1 MSSVQVYREIDF
13 ERQRIMISA
22 KKLNKSYGRHR
33 VLDHLDLEVTTG
45 SVLGFIGPNGAGK
58 STAMKIIC
66 GIFPP
71 DSGEVTVSG
80 IDMIADPVRAK
91 ENLGYLPENA
101 PLYSGMS
108 VAAFLRFCGRMRGL
122 SGSRLKS
129 SYERVVE
136 ICRLKDVLRMD
147 VDSLSKGFRRRTC
160 LAQSLIHSPEN
171 LVLDEPTDGLDPDQ
185 KREIRSLIL
194 ELKKETAVIVSTH
207 ILEEIGAVCDHVL
220 AIRQGRA
227 VFYGTSGE
235 FRKLS
240 SEEGAVLLK
249 LASGTDPAA
258 FQDFPEASSL
268 TFRKDG
274 DFAFLKLYPRPGKEK
289 LLSVAAVNF
298 AAAQNIKILECEVL
312 HADPGQIFAELGKEM
327 GEKSC

>member
-1 MSSVQVYREIDF
+1 
-13 ERQRIMISA
+13 MISA
-22 KKLNKSYGRHR
+22 KRLNKSYGKNR
-33 VLDHLDLEVTTG
+33 VLNNLDLVAPVG

-71 DSGEVTVSG
+71 DSGEVTISG
-80 IDMIADPVRAK
+80 VNMLTHPERAK
-91 ENLGYLPENA
+91 EKLGYLPENA

-122 SGSRLKS
+122 SGAKLQLAFD
-129 SYERVVE
+129 RVVE
-136 ICRLKDVLRMD
+136 NCRLKEVLRMD

-194 ELKKETAVIVSTH
+194 ELKETTSIIVSTH

-220 AIRQGRA
+220 AIRQGLA
-227 VFYGTSGE
+227 VFHGTAAE
-235 FRKLS
+235 FRHLS
-240 SEEGAVLLK
+240 CDEGAVLLK
-249 LASGTDPAA
+249 ISGSVNVSVFKNLTAVAGVSEVIVAQDDKTTSVKLFPKPGCEKSLAPAA
-258 FQDFPEASSL
+258 LEL
-268 TFRKDG
+268 
-274 DFAFLKLYPRPGKEK
+274 
-289 LLSVAAVNF
+289 AAENKMKV
-298 AAAQNIKILECEVL
+298 LECDIL
-312 HADPGQIFAELGKEM
+312 HADPGKIFAHLGDGK
-327 GEKSC
+327 GERS

>member
-1 MSSVQVYREIDF
+1 MLLARN
-13 ERQRIMISA
+13 
-22 KKLNKSYGRHR
+22 LNKSYGKNK
-33 VLDHLDLEVTTG
+33 VLNGLDLEVSTG

-80 IDMIADPVRAK
+80 VDMLREPVSAK
-91 ENLGYLPENA
+91 AKLGYLPENA

-108 VAAFLRFCGRMRGL
+108 VSAFLKFCGRMRGL
-122 SGSRLKS
+122 GGTELKK

-160 LAQSLIHSPEN
+160 LAQSLIHHPEN

-185 KREIRSLIL
+185 KREIRTLIL
-194 ELKKETAVIVSTH
+194 ELKERTAIIVSTH

-227 VFYGTSGE
+227 VFHGTASE
-235 FRKLS
+235 FRSLS
-240 SEEGAVLLK
+240 PEEGAVLLK
-249 LASGTDPAA
+249 LELTAEPAVFEHLTEAAA
-258 FQDFPEASSL
+258 FTFCREADHIL
-268 TFRKDG
+268 
-274 DFAFLKLYPRPGKEK
+274 LKLQPHQGMEKVLVSAALSLAASRNYRVLECDILHADPSEIFARLGEKEK
-289 LLSVAAVNF
+289 LL
-298 AAAQNIKILECEVL
+298 C
-312 HADPGQIFAELGKEM
+312 
-327 GEKSC
+327 

>member
-1 MSSVQVYREIDF
+1 
-13 ERQRIMISA
+13 MISA
-22 KKLNKSYGRHR
+22 KKLNKSYGKHK
-33 VLDHLDLEVTTG
+33 VLNNLDLEAPVG

-71 DSGEVTVSG
+71 DSGEVSVSG
-80 IDMIADPVRAK
+80 VDMLTQPERAK
-91 ENLGYLPENA
+91 EKLGYLPENA

-122 SGSRLKS
+122 SGAKLQHAFD
-129 SYERVVE
+129 RVVE
-136 ICRLKDVLRMD
+136 NCRLKDVLRMD

-194 ELKKETAVIVSTH
+194 ELKETTSIIVSTH

-220 AIRQGRA
+220 AIRQGRE
-227 VFYGTSGE
+227 VFHGTSAE
-235 FRKLS
+235 FRRLS
-240 SEEGAVLLK
+240 ADEGAVALTISGSADTSIFKGLK
-249 LASGTDPAA
+249 EVSELSVEQRNDKIFVKLFPKPGCEKTLAPAALALASA
-258 FQDFPEASSL
+258 
-268 TFRKDG
+268 
-274 DFAFLKLYPRPGKEK
+274 
-289 LLSVAAVNF
+289 N
-298 AAAQNIKILECEVL
+298 KITVLECDIL
-312 HADPGQIFAELGKEM
+312 HADPSKIFAILGA
-327 GEKSC
+327 EKGDMS

>member
-1 MSSVQVYREIDF
+1 
-13 ERQRIMISA
+13 MISA
-22 KKLNKSYGRHR
+22 KKLNKSYGKNK
-33 VLDHLDLEVTTG
+33 VLDHLDLEAPVG

-71 DSGEVTVSG
+71 DSGEVSVSG
-80 IDMIADPVRAK
+80 IDMLTNPERAK
-91 ENLGYLPENA
+91 EKLGYLPENA

-122 SGSRLKS
+122 SGAQLQLAFD
-129 SYERVVE
+129 RVVE
-136 ICRLKDVLRMD
+136 NCHLKDVLRMD

-160 LAQSLIHSPEN
+160 LAQSLIHAPEN

-194 ELKKETAVIVSTH
+194 ELKETTSIIVSTH

-227 VFYGTSGE
+227 VFHGTAAD
-235 FRKLS
+235 FRRLS
-240 SEEGAVLLK
+240 SEEGAVLLTLSGSPDTSVFK
-249 LASGTDPAA
+249 ELKEVSEVTVRRADGKVSVTLLPKPGSEKTLAAA
-258 FQDFPEASSL
+258 SL
-268 TFRKDG
+268 
-274 DFAFLKLYPRPGKEK
+274 A
-289 LLSVAAVNF
+289 F
-298 AAAQNIKILECEVL
+298 AAAHKINVLECDIL
-312 HADPGQIFAELGKEM
+312 HADPGKIFALLGNNDK
-327 GEKSC
+327 GALS

>member
-1 MSSVQVYREIDF
+1 
-13 ERQRIMISA
+13 MISA
-22 KKLNKSYGRHR
+22 KKLNKSYGKHK
-33 VLDHLDLEVTTG
+33 VLNDLDLEAPVG

-71 DSGEVTVSG
+71 DSGAVSVSG
-80 IDMIADPVRAK
+80 IDMLTHPERAK
-91 ENLGYLPENA
+91 EKLGYLPENA

-122 SGSRLKS
+122 SGAKLQIAFD
-129 SYERVVE
+129 RVVE
-136 ICRLKDVLRMD
+136 NCRLKDVLRMD

-194 ELKKETAVIVSTH
+194 ELKETTSIIVSTH

-220 AIRQGRA
+220 AIRQGRE
-227 VFYGTSGE
+227 VFHGTAAE
-235 FRKLS
+235 FRRLS
-240 SEEGAVLLK
+240 ADEGAVALTISGSVNASMFQGLK
-249 LASGTDPAA
+249 EVSELTDELK
-258 FQDFPEASSL
+258 DDK
-268 TFRKDG
+268 TFV
-274 DFAFLKLYPRPGKEK
+274 K
-289 LLSVAAVNF
+289 LLP
-298 AAAQNIKILECEVL
+298 K
-312 HADPGQIFAELGKEM
+312 PG
-327 GEKSC
+327 

>member
-1 MSSVQVYREIDF
+1 
-13 ERQRIMISA
+13 MISA
-22 KKLNKSYGRHR
+22 KKLNKSYGKHK
-33 VLDHLDLEVTTG
+33 VLNDLDLEAPVG

-71 DSGEVTVSG
+71 DSGAVSVSG
-80 IDMIADPVRAK
+80 VDMLTHPERAK
-91 ENLGYLPENA
+91 EKLGYLPENA

-122 SGSRLKS
+122 SGAKLQIAFD
-129 SYERVVE
+129 RVVE
-136 ICRLKDVLRMD
+136 NCRLKDVLRMD

-194 ELKKETAVIVSTH
+194 ELKETTSIIVSTH

-220 AIRQGRA
+220 AIRQGRE
-227 VFYGTSGE
+227 VFHGTAAE
-235 FRKLS
+235 FRRLS
-240 SEEGAVLLK
+240 ADEGAVALTISGSVNASMFQGLKEVSELTVELKDDKTFVKLLPK
-249 LASGTDPAA
+249 PGCEKTLAPAA
-258 FQDFPEASSL
+258 LAL
-268 TFRKDG
+268 
-274 DFAFLKLYPRPGKEK
+274 
-289 LLSVAAVNF
+289 
-298 AAAQNIKILECEVL
+298 AAANKITVLECDIL
-312 HADPGQIFAELGKEM
+312 HADPGKIFAILGA
-327 GEKSC
+327 EKGVLS

>member
-1 MSSVQVYREIDF
+1 ML
-13 ERQRIMISA
+13 SA
-22 KKLNKSYGRHR
+22 KNLNKSYGKNK
-33 VLDHLDLEVTTG
+33 VLNGLDLEVASG

-71 DSGEVTVSG
+71 DSGEVNVSG
-80 IDMIADPVRAK
+80 IDMLKDPVSAK
-91 ENLGYLPENA
+91 EKLGYLPENA

-108 VAAFLRFCGRMRGL
+108 VSAFLKFCGRMRGL
-122 SGSRLKS
+122 SGAELKK

-160 LAQSLIHSPEN
+160 LAQSLIHHPEN

-194 ELKKETAVIVSTH
+194 ELKQNTAVIVSTH

-227 VFYGTSGE
+227 VFYGTASE

-240 SEEGAVLLK
+240 SDEGAVCLK
-249 LASGTDPAA
+249 LEPSADPAE
-258 FQDFPEASSL
+258 FEHLTEAASC
-268 TFRKDG
+268 TFCREPG
-274 DFAFLKLYPRPGKEK
+274 YITLKIQPLPGMEK
-289 LLSVAAVNF
+289 VLVSAALSF
-298 AAAQNIKILECEVL
+298 AASRNYRVLECDIL
-312 HADPGQIFAELGKEM
+312 HADPGEIFARLGN
-327 GEKSC
+327 GGDL